1 MGKDIGDVGLLILII
16 DTNPFIWSKYS
27 NTDKSFTKVME
38 HLIVFINAYLACKHD
53 NKLAVIAS
61 HYNESKFIYP
71 TNDAIDVGPRPANAY
86 QQFWQVDNSL
96 VNSLK
101 QLALND
107 TIDDKEY
114 GYSMI
119 SSSLSLALCYINKI
133 IRLNELDNIKP
144 RILVLSVSP
153 DSSVQYIPI
162 MNCIFSAQKAN
173 IPIDVCKLFDE
184 ETIFLQQATHI
195 TNGVFQNVEDSSM
208 LLQYLLFSFLPNR
221 SLKSIMVLPDQEQ
234 VDLRASC
241 FCHKKIIDI
250 GYVCSVCLSVFC
262 SYSTSCSTCLT
273 NYSLVNMNGRNPND
287 TKTITHSNLK

>member
-1 MGKDIGDVGLLILII
+1 MGKDSSSGDTGLLILII

-27 NTDKSFTKVME
+27 NTNKSFKHVME

-53 NKLAVIAS
+53 NKLGVIAS

-71 TNDAIDVGPRPANAY
+71 TNDVIDVGPRPANAY

-101 QLALND
+101 QLVLND
-107 TIDDKEY
+107 TIEDKEY

-133 IRLNELDNIKP
+133 LRLNELENIKP
-144 RILVLSVSP
+144 RILVLSISP

-195 TNGVFQNVEDSSM
+195 TNGVFQSVEDSSM

-241 FCHKKIIDI
+241 FCHKNIIDI

-262 SYSTSCSTCLT
+262 KYSTSCSTCLT
-273 NYSLVNMNGRNPND
+273 NYSLVNMKRNNSNND
-287 TKTITHSNLK
+287 IEHSK